1 MGKIT
6 ELSWLGSGQLRQ
18 QQQQH
23 ELNMAHH
30 QEQL

>member
-6 ELSWLGSGQLRQ
+6 ELSWLGSGQQ

>member
-6 ELSWLGSGQLRQ
+6 ELSWLGSGQQQ

>member
-6 ELSWLGSGQLRQ
+6 ELSWLGSGQ